1 MNGPKV
7 LAGMFATSG
16 VLHFLRPEPFE
27 KIIPTPLETYKK
39 ELVAVSGV
47 AELAC
52 AALLVTPPTRRLGG
66 LLSFGLLLGVWP
78 ANGQMTVSAFQNV
91 RSPSWYR
98 LLTVLRLPLQ
108 IPMLRWAW
116 SAYRGEAPLTR
127 R

>member
-1 MNGPKV
+1 MNGPNV

-16 VLHFLRPEPFE
+16 VLHFAKPEPFE
-27 KIIPTPLETYKK
+27 KIIPTPLQDYKS
-39 ELVAVSGV
+39 ELVQVSGV

-78 ANGQMTVSAFQNV
+78 ANAQMTVSAYQSD
-91 RSPSWYR
+91 RAPAWYR
-98 LLTVLRLPLQ
+98 IATVLRLPLQ

-116 SAYRGEAPLTR
+116 QAYRGEASAQAR
-127 R
+127 

>member
-16 VLHFLRPEPFE
+16 VLHFANPEPFE
-27 KIIPTPLETYKK
+27 KIIPTPLLDHKR
-39 ELVAVSGV
+39 ELVQVSGV

-78 ANGQMTVSAFQNV
+78 ANGQMMVSAFQ
-91 RSPSWYR
+91 SEKAPGWYR
-98 LLTVLRLPLQ
+98 LATVLRMPLQ
-108 IPMLRWAW
+108 IPMLRWAYQAW
-116 SAYRGEAPLTR
+116 AGERAR
-127 R
+127 

>member
-16 VLHFLRPEPFE
+16 VLHFAASEPFE
-27 KIIPTPLETYKK
+27 KIIPTPLQEYKK
-39 ELVAVSGV
+39 ELVQVSGV

-78 ANGQMTVSAFQNV
+78 ANAQMTVSAFQSE
-91 RSPSWYR
+91 RASAWYR
-98 LLTVLRLPLQ
+98 LVTVLRLPLQ

-116 SAYRGEAPLTR
+116 SAWKGEHR
-127 R
+127 

>member
-16 VLHFLRPEPFE
+16 VLHFARPEPFE
-27 KIIPTPLETYKK
+27 KIIPTPLQDYKS
-39 ELVAVSGV
+39 ELVQVSGV

-52 AALLVTPPTRRLGG
+52 AALLVTPQTRRLGG

-78 ANGQMTVSAFQNV
+78 ANAQMTVSAY
-91 RSPSWYR
+91 RSDRAPAWYR
-98 LLTVLRLPLQ
+98 IATVLRLPLQ

-116 SAYRGEAPLTR
+116 QAYKG
-127 R
+127 

>member
-1 MNGPKV
+1 MNGPKI

-16 VLHFLRPEPFE
+16 VLHFATPEPFE
-27 KIIPTPLETYKK
+27 KIIPTPLKEYKT
-39 ELVAVSGV
+39 ELVQVSGV

-78 ANGQMTVSAFQNV
+78 ANAQMTVSAYRNE
-91 RSPSWYR
+91 RSPAWYR
-98 LLTVLRLPLQ
+98 LGTVLRLPLQ

-116 SAYRGEAPLTR
+116 SAWRGQPR
-127 R
+127 